1 MKSFCYDYAV
11 IGGDLRQLY
20 LVRELAAPNS
30 NVCYYALCQPM
41 QSLRLSASTAVSCDS
56 LEDAIDHSECILCPM
71 PLSKDGVSLNQTA
84 FEDTIFINQILTRL
98 KKGQIFF
105 AGGISRNFRLT
116 AQKKGVRVFDF
127 MQDITLAHFNSIAT
141 AEGVICEAI
150 KNSSINLHNS
160 RCAVLGYG
168 KCGHT
173 IAAYLK
179 RMFCLVTVASLDETE
194 RAQAALFTDHVMDL
208 ETFQGQIEGYDFIF
222 NTIPALILTR
232 ESLSHVKSTATIL
245 DIASFPG
252 GVDFEAAKE
261 LSVMAL
267 SCLSLP
273 GRYAPASSAQAIRMS
288 IETSIATIQ

>member
-1 MKSFCYDYAV
+1 MKPFCYDYAV

-20 LVRELAAPNS
+20 LVKELAAQNCK
-30 NVCYYALCQPM
+30 VCHFALCQPT
-41 QSLRLSASTAVSCDS
+41 QSFCLPENMADACDS
-56 LEDAIDHSECILCPM
+56 FEDALENSECILCPM
-71 PLSKDGVSLNQTA
+71 PLSKDGISLNQTA
-84 FEDTIFINQILTRL
+84 QEETISINQMLMRL

-116 AQKKGVRVFDF
+116 AQKKGVRVVDF
-127 MQDITLAHFNSIAT
+127 MQDVTLAHFNSIAT

-168 KCGHT
+168 KCGRT

-179 RMFCLVTVASLDETE
+179 RMFCFVTVASSDETE
-194 RAQAALFTDHVMDL
+194 RAQAALFADHAMDL
-208 ETFQGQIEGYDFIF
+208 ETFQGQIDTYDFIF
-222 NTIPALILTR
+222 NTIPAMVLTR
-232 ESLSHVKSTATIL
+232 ESLSHVNSTAMIL

-261 LSVMAL
+261 LSVPAL

-273 GRYAPASSAQAIRMS
+273 GRYAPASSARAIRMS
-288 IETSIATIQ
+288 IETSITTIP